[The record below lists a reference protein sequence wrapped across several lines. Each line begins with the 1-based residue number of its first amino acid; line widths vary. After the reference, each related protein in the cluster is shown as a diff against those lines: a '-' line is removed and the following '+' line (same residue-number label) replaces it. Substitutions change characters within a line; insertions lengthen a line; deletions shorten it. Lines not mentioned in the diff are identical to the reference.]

1 MKARIKELA
10 LQAGGSH
17 YPAVGGD
24 LLQTFADLM
33 LKECIQIVENTPTNC
48 AFTTH
53 DLGTVQCTIS
63 KSVEELKKHF
73 NT

>member
-1 MKARIKELA
+1 MKEKIKELA

-17 YPAVGGD
+17 YPDVGGE
-24 LLQTFADLM
+24 LLQKFADL
-33 LKECIQIVENTPTNC
+33 LLAECIQVVENTPRHC

-53 DLGTVQCTIS
+53 DLGIVNCTIA